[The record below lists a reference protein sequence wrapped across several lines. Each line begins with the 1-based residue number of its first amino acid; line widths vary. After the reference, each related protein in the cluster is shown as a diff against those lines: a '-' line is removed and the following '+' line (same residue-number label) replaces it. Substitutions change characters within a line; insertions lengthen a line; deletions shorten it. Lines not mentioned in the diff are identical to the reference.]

1 MNIAGGNLKMTKSE
15 HADIL
20 QRTHSWNAKPTIA
33 LALICILASSALG
46 GCVSSEKY
54 ESEKARALNFQ
65 RLLAQEEKRT
75 GELNSQVQSSKR
87 QLASIESQNKD
98 LAIELEALR
107 DQMSRQESKVSSMAP
122 APGSSSDL
130 SLSEPSLSEFGLSDL
145 SFNESDFKDFGE
157 MASDS
162 GSGDSMGGDP
172 TYYTVVRGDTL
183 YRISREFGVKVN
195 QLKEWNNLTSNDIS
209 VGQKLAVSRP

>member
-1 MNIAGGNLKMTKSE
+1 MAKSE

-20 QRTHSWNAKPTIA
+20 QHTHSWQAKPSIR
-33 LALICILASSALG
+33 LALLCILASGILG

-75 GELNSQVQSSKR
+75 GELNSQVQATKR

-98 LAIELEALR
+98 LTIELEALR
-107 DQMSRQESKVSSMAP
+107 DQMSRQESQMGSMAP
-122 APGSSSDL
+122 DSSSPGLSSSQDL

-157 MASDS
+157 IGG
-162 GSGDSMGGDP
+162 GSGDSMGGEP

-183 YRISREFGVKVN
+183 YRISREYGVTVN